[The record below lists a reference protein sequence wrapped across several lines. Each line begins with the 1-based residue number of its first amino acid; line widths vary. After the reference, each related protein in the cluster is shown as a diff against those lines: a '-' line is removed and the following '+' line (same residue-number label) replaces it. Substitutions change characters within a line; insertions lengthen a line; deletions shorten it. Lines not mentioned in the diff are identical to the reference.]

1 MRMIRFRENSAR
13 TRQTA
18 QRRAAGVLLALCL
31 CCSPAFAAHTEIRA
45 FSARI
50 DNKPAGSY
58 TMSIVEGKDGR
69 TDMTAEA
76 SISVRMYWVKTYTYS
91 YSGTEAW
98 KAGRLQE
105 LKSKAN
111 DDGKALGVVAWATV
125 DGLTVWAGGKQRP
138 TKGDAWT
145 TTYWRLPDPALRNG
159 LIHLLDADTG
169 KDLYATL
176 KLVDWQEFNV
186 AGQKQK
192 CSHYRLAGE
201 KLNVELWYDAGERL
215 VREQL
220 VEDGHTLIL
229 ELAGI
234 R

>member
-1 MRMIRFRENSAR
+1 MIRFRRNSAR
-13 TRQTA
+13 TGQTA
-18 QRRAAGVLLALCL
+18 KRWAAGVFLALCVCYSTAL
-31 CCSPAFAAHTEIRA
+31 AAHTEIRE
-45 FSARI
+45 FNARI

-58 TMSIVEGKDGR
+58 TMSIVEGKEGR
-69 TDMTAEA
+69 AVMTAEA
-76 SISVRMYWVKTYTYS
+76 SISVRMYLVKTYTYS
-91 YSGTEAW
+91 YSGTETW

-125 DGLTVWAGGKQRP
+125 DGLMVWAGGKQRP

-169 KDLYATL
+169 KDLYGTMQ
-176 KLVDWQEFNV
+176 LVDWQELNV

-192 CSHYRLAGE
+192 CSHYRLTGE
-201 KLNVELWYDAGERL
+201 KLNVELWYDASERL
-215 VREQL
+215 VREKL
-220 VEDGHTLIL
+220 VEDGHTLVL